1 MGSEMCI
8 RDRAGT
14 AQRWRRSRDGRPAV
28 LAHAAVLMDDWR
40 EPMADIV
47 NRFYHACASDLRCA
61 ADSHLALG
69 ERLPGAWSEAES
81 LSDRY
86 QRVLAWQG
94 LELGARPLP
103 SPATGTV
110 AGPPSPVL

>member
-1 MGSEMCI
+1 
-8 RDRAGT
+8 
-14 AQRWRRSRDGRPAV
+14 
-28 LAHAAVLMDDWR
+28 
-40 EPMADIV
+40 
-47 NRFYHACASDLRCA
+47 
-61 ADSHLALG
+61 
-69 ERLPGAWSEAES
+69 
-81 LSDRY
+81 RY